1 MRVSRLGLGVAMAGL
16 FIVGGAGCE
25 PSTENTVKLDSL
37 PASGK
42 DGGPA
47 PKSQKAYYEASQKP
61 AGQNPYGQG
70 YPGGQGSPSR

>member
-1 MRVSRLGLGVAMAGL
+1 MRALRLGLGSLAAGIL
-16 FIVGGAGCE
+16 VFGLTGCE

-37 PASGK
+37 PATGK

-47 PKSQKAYYEASQKP
+47 PKDQKAYYESSQKP

-70 YPGGQGSPSR
+70 YPGGQGAPGR